1 MNPRS
6 IILILLAVLFAGGT
20 AYVANNWLNAQRAA
34 LVRKD
39 KPEKKVVENQVLV
52 AKVDLPAGTLLKPDH
67 LRWQGWPESSLPKA
81 YIIRKPVKPGE
92 KDGKKALKDAVVRK
106 GIAAGEPITLARVA
120 KPGEHGFLAAVLH
133 PNMRAIAVRVS
144 ATTAAAGFIFPG
156 DRVDVLLTHKIK
168 RGQRASETLFTNVR
182 VLAIDQR
189 TSDQNDKAIVAKTV
203 SLEVSPK
210 GVEIINVARTLGT
223 ISLSLRAL
231 PRTEMPVAAVQETT
245 TVMANESAGLP
256 ADVMA
261 ALGTHLAF
269 ETGWAS
275 HCAAAPDRQAA
286 SGNTNA
292 PEEGEGP
299 TTLISQPVAGCEAV
313 ATAAPV
319 APAPTA
325 RHVAVQAPKRT
336 KPASAT
342 QEPIAPS
349 RGTSHTGVHEVSR
362 VLGWKGPTV
371 TIVRGGHSSTARV
384 GASKDGTLK
393 SGTQGLSTA
402 ENDEAADGGQTE
414 ELE

>member
-20 AYVANNWLNAQRAA
+20 AYVANNWLIAQRAA

-39 KPEKKVVENQVLV
+39 KPKKAVENHVLV
-52 AKVDLPAGTLLKPDH
+52 AKADLPAGTLIRQNH
-67 LRWQGWPESSLPKA
+67 LRWQEWPGSSLPKA
-81 YIIRKPVKPGE
+81 YIRKPVKPDSKQDVEG
-92 KDGKKALKDAVVRK
+92 AVVRK
-106 GIAAGEPITLARVA
+106 GIAAGEPITLARVV
-120 KPGEHGFLAAVLH
+120 KPGERGFMAAVLH

-168 RGQRASETLFTNVR
+168 RRQRVSETLFTNVR

-189 TSDQNDKAIVAKTV
+189 TDDQSTKAKVAKTV

-210 GVEIINVARTLGT
+210 QVEMINVARTLGT
-223 ISLSLRAL
+223 LSLSLRAL
-231 PRTEMPVAAVQETT
+231 PRNEAPVAAFQETT
-245 TVMANESAGLP
+245 TVMANNP
-256 ADVMA
+256 TDVMA

-275 HCAAAPDRQAA
+275 HCADGQARLAAP
-286 SGNTNA
+286 GKTKA
-292 PEEGEGP
+292 PENADGP
-299 TTLISQPVAGCEAV
+299 APLISRSAATAGCEAM
-313 ATAAPV
+313 ATAVPV

-325 RHVAVQAPKRT
+325 RQVAVQAPKR
-336 KPASAT
+336 SAPT
-342 QEPIAPS
+342 SGMQDQIVPG
-349 RGTSHTGVHEVSR
+349 RGRSHTGANEVSR
-362 VLGWKGPTV
+362 LLGWKGPQV
-371 TIVRGGHSSTARV
+371 TIMRGGRSSTARV
-384 GASKDGTLK
+384 SASKDGTLK
-393 SGTQGLSTA
+393 IETRGQSPA